1 MRNYE
6 FLKQLNPEAL
16 LTIHL
21 NNLKFYSF
29 HGVHEEEK
37 LLGNEYE
44 VNAYVEFHEE
54 DALIHSLSQT
64 INYVDLFNIIKNRM
78 NIPSSLLETVVMDIG
93 ITIHEKYNYIR
104 SIHISLKKNHPP
116 IEGIEGSVGVSWH
129 KEFR

>member
-44 VNAYVEFHEE
+44 VNADVEFHEE
-54 DALIHSLSQT
+54 GALIDSLSQT
-64 INYVDLFNIIKNRM
+64 INYVDLFKIIKNRM

-93 ITIHEKYNYIR
+93 NTIHEKYNYIR